1 MQTAFTKAFNKLA
14 ILGHNAANLIDCSDV
29 IPAAPP
35 LPANAGP
42 HLPAGQKMANIEQGV
57 SIVDDRWRFA
67 NGNIFDSV
75 LRLRSRL
82 SRLSQDLRPLS
93 LRCKSFPVENNNS
106 YCSPSPQ

>member
-35 LPANAGP
+35 LPANSAP

-57 SIVDDRWRFA
+57 SIVNDRWRFVD
-67 NGNIFDSV
+67 GNICDSAP
-75 LRLRSRL
+75 RLRSRL

-93 LRCKSFPVENNNS
+93 LRCKSLLVEHNNS
-106 YCSPSPQ
+106 